1 MKIVI
6 FVLVAWKQEHS
17 LQLALCAAEELLCET
32 QHKYSEW
39 GLGSSFSSQAAS
51 WPWSIVVAG
60 TAGEVCEGN
69 TNITIL
75 LDYSNKDTCILMSVT
90 DMRTLQVRYWML
102 RLQTRQSLDSQI
114 HCVLHSQLFFFS
126 PTLHPVLPQS
136 QPTCNYQF
144 LSTQDNNVLLTLVQL
159 LNNHDIVSVFW
170 FGHRHLMKHPPG
182 IPESISTFPESTSTM

>member
-17 LQLALCAAEELLCET
+17 LQLALCAAEELLCKT

-75 LDYSNKDTCILMSVT
+75 PDYSNKDTCILMSVT

-114 HCVLHSQLFFFS
+114 HCVLHSQLFFSPLPSILYCLKVNLHVIIHFFLFLQLGTTRFFS
-126 PTLHPVLPQS
+126 L
-136 QPTCNYQF
+136 
-144 LSTQDNNVLLTLVQL
+144 
-159 LNNHDIVSVFW
+159 
-170 FGHRHLMKHPPG
+170 
-182 IPESISTFPESTSTM
+182 